1 MSNVESVQ
9 SVVSRDGTQIAY
21 EQSGAGPAL
30 ILIGGA
36 FGERTTAAGLAA
48 LLAPR
53 FTVFAYDRRGRG
65 GSGATPT
72 YAVEREVEDLEARID
87 GAGGAAFVYGHSSGA
102 ALAIE
107 ASAEGLPI
115 GRLVLYEPPYIVD
128 HSRTPM
134 PPNFES
140 RLRAAV
146 AAGRPGDA
154 VEAFW
159 EVALQMPPAAIADA
173 RKAPFWPHLESLA
186 HTLPYDQAIVAPH
199 QAGRPLPAEWARKIT
214 LPTLVL
220 DGGDSPTYMRN
231 AVAAVAELLPNA
243 ERRTIP
249 GQGHGAPPD
258 VMAPIV
264 TEFLER

>member
-65 GSGATPT
+65 GSGDTPT
-72 YAVEREVEDLEARID
+72 YAVEREVEDLEALID
-87 GAGGAAFVYGHSSGA
+87 RAGGAAFVYGHSSGA

-115 GRLVLYEPPYIVD
+115 GRLVLYEPPYI
-128 HSRTPM
+128 
-134 PPNFES
+134 
-140 RLRAAV
+140 
-146 AAGRPGDA
+146 

>member
-65 GSGATPT
+65 GSGDTPT
-72 YAVEREVEDLEARID
+72 YAVEREVEDLEALID
-87 GAGGAAFVYGHSSGA
+87 RAGGAAFVYGHSSGA

-134 PPNFES
+134 SRRSGKWPCKCLLRRSPMLA
-140 RLRAAV
+140 RLRS
-146 AAGRPGDA
+146 GLT
-154 VEAFW
+154 W
-159 EVALQMPPAAIADA
+159 
-173 RKAPFWPHLESLA
+173 KASPIPC
-186 HTLPYDQAIVAPH
+186 
-199 QAGRPLPAEWARKIT
+199 
-214 LPTLVL
+214 PT
-220 DGGDSPTYMRN
+220 T
-231 AVAAVAELLPNA
+231 
-243 ERRTIP
+243 RRS
-249 GQGHGAPPD
+249 
-258 VMAPIV
+258 
-264 TEFLER
+264 